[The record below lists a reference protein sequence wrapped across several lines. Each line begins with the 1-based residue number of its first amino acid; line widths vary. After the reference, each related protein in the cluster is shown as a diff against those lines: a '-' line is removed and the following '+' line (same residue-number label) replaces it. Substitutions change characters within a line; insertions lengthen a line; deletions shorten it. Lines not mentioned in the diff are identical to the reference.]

1 MFGKLKDTLK
11 KSLSLFS
18 RKTQE
23 EAVDIPVEKV
33 KEVLEKAVEKEAIK
47 EEKKKE
53 QVIEKETKSE
63 PKAQKKD
70 TKETVAKKNNEPTSK
85 ETKINEPVIEKEI
98 KAEIIEKT
106 PAKEILVEKELIT
119 KEAKPSI
126 IEEKPIKQEEKEE
139 PIIEEVKKSFFG
151 KLKHKLTTKTISS
164 EKFEELF
171 WDIEVALLEN
181 NVSIQVIEKIKENLK
196 IELVDKALPRDVL
209 GKINE
214 VLEETLTEVLSI
226 EPINIIEKIKEKQ
239 DKPFVIAFFG
249 INGSGKTTT
258 IAKLANYLKEQ
269 NLSVVLA
276 ACDTFRAAAIDQ
288 LEEHANK
295 LNVKMIKHDYGS
307 DSAAVAFDAIKYGQK
322 NKTDVVLIDTAGRL
336 HSNTNLMAELEKLL
350 RVNKPDFK
358 IFIGESITGNDCVEQ
373 AEKFNASLG
382 VDGII
387 LTKAD
392 VDEMGGAPLSV
403 AYVLKKPI
411 LFLGMGQRYEDF
423 EVFNHKKILERLGF

>member
-11 KSLSLFS
+11 KSLSIFS

-23 EAVDIPVEKV
+23 ESEDIPVEKV
-33 KEVLEKAVEKEAIK
+33 EEVLEK
-47 EEKKKE
+47 
-53 QVIEKETKSE
+53 ETKQ
-63 PKAQKKD
+63 KAQEK
-70 TKETVAKKNNEPTSK
+70 V
-85 ETKINEPVIEKEI
+85 ETKTDQKNVSQATTEKTNVEEPVIEKEV
-98 KAEIIEKT
+98 KQEV
-106 PAKEILVEKELIT
+106 VEKISIKETPVEKVIIT
-119 KEAKPSI
+119 KETKPQI
-126 IEEKPIKQEEKEE
+126 IEEKEE
-139 PIIEEVKKSFFG
+139 PIVQEIEKKSFFG

-214 VLEETLTEVLSI
+214 VLEETLKEVLNI
-226 EPINIIEKIKEKQ
+226 APIDIIKKIKEKQ

-258 IAKLANYLKEQ
+258 IAKLANYLKKQ
-269 NLSVVLA
+269 NISVVLA

-288 LEEHANK
+288 LEVHANK
-295 LNVKMIKHDYGS
+295 LDVKMIKHDYGS
-307 DSAAVAFDAIKYGQK
+307 DSAAVAFDAIKYAQK
-322 NKTDVVLIDTAGRL
+322 NKTEVVLIDTAGRL

-350 RVNKPDFK
+350 RVNRPDLK

-392 VDEMGGAPLSV
+392 IDEMGGAPLSV
-403 AYVLKKPI
+403 AYVLGKPI

-423 EVFNHKKILERLGF
+423 EVFNPTKILERLGF